1 MEEPPRPTSHSRQ
14 YQHLNYNIYHKIYKK
29 KKSLNRKSD
38 VKIKRKIIL
47 ILNKNFMSR
56 RGMTFQLI
64 VEKPTPSYVEV
75 VALSGKLRVPI
86 STDLRELR

>member
-14 YQHLNYNIYHKIYKK
+14 YQHLNYNHKIDK

-38 VKIKRKIIL
+38 LKITRKIIQ

-56 RGMTFQLI
+56 RGMTFQLF

-75 VALSGKLRVPI
+75 VALSGRLRVPI